1 MKKLFKE
8 AEDLYKSINSLEKVI
23 DECEKNHHWV
33 SIYTP
38 NHKDD
43 LEFGFRFT
51 KRLVE
56 KLKELKV
63 EYEKEFEELK
73 E

>member
-1 MKKLFKE
+1 MNEKLFKE
-8 AEDLYKSINSLEKVI
+8 AEDLYKSIKSLENVI
-23 DECEKNHHWV
+23 NEREEEHHWV

-43 LEFGFRFT
+43 LEFGFGFT
-51 KRLVE
+51 NRLVG
-56 KLKELKV
+56 KLKELKA
-63 EYEKEFEELK
+63 EYEKEFEEL